1 VRDLL
6 QTAQSAALAG
16 GEILKAC
23 RGDLGAIRSKSSSTD
38 TVTDVDLAAGVAAVR
53 AVLAADPHA
62 RFVIEEEEVYD
73 LAGGARGELD
83 DSEVWVIDPLDG
95 TTSYVHGY
103 PTYSV
108 SVAALHNGVPVAGAI
123 YNAALG
129 EMNSAGLGLGATRD
143 GVRIATGAVKEI
155 HEALIITG
163 FPYDRGIPLDETLA
177 VLEAFLRNPVHGI
190 RRDGSAAIDCSHV
203 ASGRADGYWEYSLK
217 PWDVAAGVVILRE
230 AGAMVTAIDGTPWTP
245 WSGSLCTANAAL
257 HAEMIELIASAPRRD
272 ALAART
278 L

>member
-1 VRDLL
+1 VRELL
-6 QTAQSAALAG
+6 QTARAAALAG
-16 GEILKAC
+16 GEVLKAC
-23 RGDLGAIRSKSSSTD
+23 RGDLGAVRSKSSSTD

-73 LAGGARGELD
+73 LAGGARGQLD
-83 DSEVWVIDPLDG
+83 DAEVWVIDPLDG

-108 SVAALHNGVPVAGAI
+108 SVAVLHQGVPIAGAI

-129 EMNSAGLGLGATRD
+129 EMNSAAIGLGTTRD
-143 GVRIATGAVKEI
+143 ERPIATGDVTLVR
-155 HEALIITG
+155 EALVITG
-163 FPYDRGIPLDETLA
+163 FPYDRGKPLDDTLA

-190 RRDGSAAIDCSHV
+190 RRDGSAAIDCAHV
-203 ASGRADGYWEYSLK
+203 AGGRADGYWEYGLK

-230 AGAMVTAIDGTPWTP
+230 AGAIVTAIDGTPWTP
-245 WSGSLCTANAAL
+245 WAGSICTANAGL
-257 HAEMIELIASAPRRD
+257 HAEMIDLIAR
-272 ALAART
+272 ARPT
-278 L
+278 A